1 MKHLRILSVF
11 LIVAVMALSFVA
23 CNATPDVG
31 DEGGSVGGSQTP
43 SGNNTQNTP
52 SGGNTQTQSGGGSQ
66 TPSGNEGENQTP
78 NGGDTSRI
86 LVVYFSCTNTTKG
99 RAEAL
104 QAKLGADIYRI
115 TPAVPYTNADLNY
128 NTDCRANREQND
140 SSARPAIS
148 GGVEDMSQYDVIYIG
163 YPIWWGQAPK
173 IIYTFLESYDFAGK
187 TLIPFCTS
195 GGSGMGTSGNNL
207 HSSAPNAIWKSGRRV
222 SSNSDIDALVNM
234 K

>member
-1 MKHLRILSVF
+1 MKRLRFLFVA
-11 LIVAVMALSFVA
+11 LIVVVMALSFVA
-23 CNATPDVG
+23 CNTTPSTG
-31 DEGGSVGGSQTP
+31 DNEDGIGGIGGGGDQSSDSTDNQTP
-43 SGNNTQNTP
+43 M
-52 SGGNTQTQSGGGSQ
+52 GGGSQ
-66 TPSGNEGENQTP
+66 SGDE
-78 NGGDTSRI
+78 DTTSI

-104 QAKLGADIYRI
+104 QAKLDADIYRI
-115 TPAVPYTNADLNY
+115 VPAVPYTSADLNY

-148 GGVEDMSQYDVIYIG
+148 GGVEDISQYDVIYIG

-173 IIYTFLESYDFAGK
+173 IIYTFLESYDFTGK

-195 GGSGMGTSGNNL
+195 GGSGMGTSGTNL
-207 HSSAPNAIWKSGRRV
+207 HSSASGAIWKSGCRV
-222 SSNSDIDALVNM
+222 SSNSDIDTLVNM